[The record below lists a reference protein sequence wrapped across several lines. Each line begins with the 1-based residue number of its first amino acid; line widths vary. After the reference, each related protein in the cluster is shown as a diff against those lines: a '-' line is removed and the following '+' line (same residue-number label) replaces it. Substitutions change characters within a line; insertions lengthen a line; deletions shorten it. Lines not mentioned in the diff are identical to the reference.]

1 MTPTPDTLIIGAGPV
16 GLAAA
21 LRLSAQGRTVTV
33 YEAKDEPRLSDE
45 NSYPIGV
52 NLRGQGALRTIDPA
66 LVEQVR
72 ASGEI
77 VAGFELHAGERTIAT
92 LPSGTMVGT
101 TRARLT
107 RLLLDRAEADPGIT
121 IVPGHA
127 LSYVDLAERRLTFE
141 RPDGEEVSVDA
152 SGALVLCSDGVRS
165 AARRAMA
172 EQLPDFEPQVG
183 DWGLQ
188 FRVLFS
194 KPGAAAP
201 GLDPAWHHIFTS
213 RGIYTSTLPSQV
225 WCVAVTAIDGDEA
238 RDLLLSREASEANIA
253 GLRGYIERQ
262 APLAVPLLTDSD
274 YLDFFDRD
282 PFGGAV
288 VRCPRVNV
296 DEWLV
301 LLGDSAHSVIPP
313 TGEGVNSGLEDAALL
328 ADHLASGSATPLADY
343 NAARLPDLEALG
355 EYAWQLKDNLASSD
369 PTRSATNVALR
380 ILGAIGARFGF
391 RNSQVEERL
400 FGPHGGLT
408 PYREAIGPWIAF
420 QNRWTPPVRRAVTAV
435 RKLTRRG

>member
-1 MTPTPDTLIIGAGPV
+1 MKT
-16 GLAAA
+16 
-21 LRLSAQGRTVTV
+21 
-33 YEAKDEPRLSDE
+33 
-45 NSYPIGV
+45 
-52 NLRGQGALRTIDPA
+52 
-66 LVEQVR
+66 
-72 ASGEI
+72 
-77 VAGFELHAGERTIAT
+77 RTIAT
-92 LPSGTMVGT
+92 IL
-101 TRARLT
+101 
-107 RLLLDRAEADPGIT
+107 
-121 IVPGHA
+121 IVA
-127 LSYVDLAERRLTFE
+127 
-141 RPDGEEVSVDA
+141 
-152 SGALVLCSDGVRS
+152 
-165 AARRAMA
+165 
-172 EQLPDFEPQVG
+172 
-183 DWGLQ
+183 
-188 FRVLFS
+188 
-194 KPGAAAP
+194 GAAGGAYWWLKKSPAADAASAPMAAGSAP
-201 GLDPAWHHIFTS
+201 GGASAPAGGA
-213 RGIYTSTLPSQV
+213 RGGPQTVGIAL
-225 WCVAVTAIDGDEA
+225 AVTAIDGDEA

-274 YLDFFDRD
+274 YLDFVDRD

-369 PTRSATNVALR
+369 PTRSATNVVLR